1 MSFRDKSHPV
11 LPGFATFP
19 IGTVFPFPAVSNF
32 WPWLPPACVDS
43 HRRSCYRAIML
54 RKLYDWTFSL
64 AARKTAEVWLGV
76 IAFIES
82 SVFLIP
88 ADVLFLPMA
97 LARPDKAYR
106 YALIATVASTL
117 GGIAGYLLG
126 AYAFDAIA
134 RPVLQFYG
142 KLDAFN
148 SLKACA
154 GIETTLIFLVTSGLA
169 HLPPIKVVTI
179 LSGVLQVGL
188 PLFIAACLDFP
199 RRALFCLGVGLEALG
214 RADQGVR
221 RQALGPDCR
230 RWRRLS

>member
-1 MSFRDKSHPV
+1 MF
-11 LPGFATFP
+11 
-19 IGTVFPFPAVSNF
+19 
-32 WPWLPPACVDS
+32 
-43 HRRSCYRAIML
+43 

-76 IAFIES
+76 IAFVES

-97 LARPDKAYR
+97 LARPGRAYR
-106 YALIATVASTL
+106 YALIATLCSTL

-126 AYAFDAIA
+126 AYAFDAVA
-134 RPVLQFYG
+134 QPVLQFYG

-148 SLKACA
+148 ALRKCA
-154 GIETTLIFLVTSGLA
+154 GIETTLIFLITSGLA

-188 PLFIAACLDFP
+188 PVFIAACLVF
-199 RRALFCLGVGLEALG
+199 RGARFFALAWALKRYGAPIKEFIDKRLGLIAAVAAVMLVGLYFVLKSVAG
-214 RADQGVR
+214 SGAFS
-221 RQALGPDCR
+221 AC
-230 RWRRLS
+230 